1 MLAGACPR
9 NKNQTMVRGF
19 EFLVTGPESRA
30 NHYSF
35 TSASYVHV
43 DLPERRFQVA
53 PCGWYRIALYP
64 VTRLVAEHITKMNGI
79 NPNLGLSQESCY
91 GSLRK
96 KA

>member
-1 MLAGACPR
+1 MLI
-9 NKNQTMVRGF
+9 
-19 EFLVTGPESRA
+19 FLSAVFKLLLAVGP
-30 NHYSF
+30 
-35 TSASYVHV
+35 
-43 DLPERRFQVA
+43 
-53 PCGWYRIALYP
+53 YRIALYP